1 MCLECVLGKS
11 HIKLTQYVA
20 YYSEKYAHHNCLEMK
35 MIDQRIKRSTEVQFW
50 LWLEYMAHYREVGEV
65 IMTTGDKG
73 YGYIML
79 LIMCGM

>member
-1 MCLECVLGKS
+1 
-11 HIKLTQYVA
+11 
-20 YYSEKYAHHNCLEMK
+20 MK